1 MRAEM
6 MSPCMTIQGELV
18 GLEWNWNRMDDA
30 KFGSRFNYKSLA
42 KDNPN
47 GLNILQ
53 AAHAYYQSES
63 DNGTMR
69 RWHEL
74 DDEAMRQNIPN
85 RVRELP
91 AYYSPILCA
100 DPLRRAPDA
109 LLRISRLE
117 HSLPL
122 TDLVINI
129 AALIDFSNHSFALLC
144 KDYSNKNAV
153 LPECRVFYFQYY
165 FQSEKSSPRPVPEYS
180 HLEECLKMYI
190 YTIEMAQEPKEIM
203 EEALGLGLR
212 VKSRVRWEKVKRK
225 TKKQWAKSISQIK
238 KDTDPWCVVR
248 GSHEGPVRPVNLSM
262 P

>member
-6 MSPCMTIQGELV
+6 MSQGMTIQGELV
-18 GLEWNWNRMDDA
+18 GLEWNWNRMDGT

-85 RVRELP
+85 RVLRELP
-91 AYYSPILCA
+91 AYYSPIPCM
-100 DPLRRAPDA
+100 DPLREAPDA

-122 TDLVINI
+122 TDVVINI

-144 KDYSNKNAV
+144 KDYSNNR
-153 LPECRVFYFQYY
+153 PECRVFYFQYY
-165 FQSEKSSPRPVPEYS
+165 FQSEKSSPRPVPQDR

-190 YTIEMAQEPKEIM
+190 YTIEMAQEPKESM

-238 KDTDPWCVVR
+238 KDTDRWCEYS
-248 GSHEGPVRPVNLSM
+248 SHKGPVRPVNLSM
-262 P
+262 LSM